1 MVTFSFLIF
10 LFSIGWMIIS
20 WWLMRDLSV
29 FVWGICLPI
38 MVLSYIRGLVYLNL
52 NEYEFFQDVEKLNIS
67 IDNHNKKIK

>member
-1 MVTFSFLIF
+1 MVTFSLLIF

-20 WWLMRDLSV
+20 WWLMRDKSV

-38 MVLSYIRGLVYLNL
+38 MVISYIRGLVYLSL